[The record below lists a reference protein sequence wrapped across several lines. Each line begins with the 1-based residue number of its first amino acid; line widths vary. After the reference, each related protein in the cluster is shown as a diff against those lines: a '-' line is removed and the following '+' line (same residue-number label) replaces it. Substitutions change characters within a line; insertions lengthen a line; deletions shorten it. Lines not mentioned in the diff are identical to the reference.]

1 MVASGVSVQNVDN
14 RIVTC
19 GVVYEL
25 MVVFLGGVVSTQNA
39 SNTHGDLWC
48 SLGGL
53 QKENEDNQVTSVNF
67 GVVESHVLML
77 GMYKRK
83 LQREKSQ
90 NSARKKSQKRVR
102 KNHRIA

>member
-1 MVASGVSVQNVDN
+1 M
-14 RIVTC
+14 VTC

-25 MVVFLGGVVSTQNA
+25 VVVFLGGVVSTQNA
-39 SNTHGDLWC
+39 NNTHGDLWC

-53 QKENEDNQVTSVNF
+53 QKENEDNRVTSVSF

-77 GMYKRK
+77 GRK
-83 LQREKSQ
+83 LQREMSQ

-102 KNHRIA
+102 KSHRIA